1 MLLLLLPKVIGLGS
15 FFFFFSS
22 LLPPSEEQS
31 IRNREDIIY
40 ILSCPHL
47 QAGGFEVEGKDITVG
62 LHPYR
67 FGVEVGEAI
76 VFFLNH
82 HIS

>member
-1 MLLLLLPKVIGLGS
+1 M
-15 FFFFFSS
+15 
-22 LLPPSEEQS
+22 
-31 IRNREDIIY
+31 IY

-47 QAGGFEVEGKDITVG
+47 QAGDFEVEGKDIRVG

-67 FGVEVGEAI
+67 FGVEVGEPI

>member
-1 MLLLLLPKVIGLGS
+1 ML
-15 FFFFFSS
+15 
-22 LLPPSEEQS
+22 
-31 IRNREDIIY
+31 Y

-47 QAGGFEVEGKDITVG
+47 QAGDFEVEGKDITVG